1 MAAHAGDDDF
11 DEYDK
16 PGAERSRRRRGE
28 DDDLD
33 SDLEEDLLEEDW
45 TNKKNPSELSD
56 EELND
61 DLLQSDEEEGNVSGQ
76 GASVSLNATLGLSS
90 TFDAEER
97 SYGGNAG
104 EGVGYG
110 EGEQGYA
117 GDYEGNEGGMDYSS
131 EQAGGD
137 GAYLDEVLDLQI
149 DEPLDDEFQV
159 DDYSAGYGEQGMAEQ
174 RDQQEEAV
182 DEQEAEAGQAQ
193 EEEEQEPEPEQ
204 DDSQAFDGDE
214 AENEPEQEEEEVKE
228 ESDEED
234 DDDEESGRLRF
245 KTERKDAT
253 VVRLSDAARKRRNIP
268 ETLELSEEAKANL
281 REMEERERQRK
292 FGGRGRGFRGGP
304 GGRGM
309 GMGMGG
315 RGMSMGGRG
324 GRGGFPNFGMGD
336 FGGGRGGR
344 MNDQRPP
351 LMHLGMQNRMPLPHL
366 LLQQQQQQQQRQSG
380 PRGGPGGGPGGGGGF
395 LDVGEPLVQQPL
407 QPLLPPHLSQRSPLR
422 SHLDTPQR
430 ILSPPGPPH
439 SQQLPPQHQHQHH
452 HQQQQ
457 QQQQHQQQHPQQ
469 HPQQHHP
476 PQQQHHQQQQQQP
489 KNIHINPHFR
499 GPSSSPVQVPL
510 VPPTQNQPRPAVG
523 PQRFPG
529 PPDFQQHHP
538 GNFGQPQRP
547 PHPPEPWR
555 GPPPPHQDREPFFL
569 GEPRFPGQHLFDQ
582 PNPSQLMN
590 NNNAHP
596 MPGQGP
602 LSFPQPGQ
610 GPGGPGFGPL
620 GPGQGQGPLGAL
632 FQREPP
638 PRQGLPP
645 QHGGPPGPPGPRPF
659 LGNRQAF
666 PPQQQ
671 GPIFNS
677 QHMPFGLQ
685 GLMGQPQLLDSPL
698 SHQPLHQQQHHRQD
712 QGPPHQ
718 HQGPPQQHQHQ
729 QHPGDPLPLM
739 HLGQQGFRQQQQQ
752 MQHMHGGPRQM
763 QHRPQNP
770 QQGNAHSRPRMS
782 PPSPMQQMQALSQR
796 NSNLRELPIAQG
808 NFGNNNNNNISQ
820 SPNRGGHQQQRPMG
834 RGMQGLG
841 GHQGPNGQNARGGL
855 GGRGLGPGR
864 GQGVGRGQPVPER
877 TVVSKTPAET
887 PPAPPPQVDPDEDE
901 ETRQYRLKLEE
912 QKRLREKILKQK
924 EERRQM
930 QAGMRKRELLQRISA
945 QNPQNQ
951 TPNQPNQPPQ
961 QQQQQQKPPPPQPA
975 LTPQAPQP
983 IPALPANGALQT
995 QPSIPTVPRP
1005 NVKTR
1010 LQMAKP
1016 QPQPGAAQ
1024 QNSGPNPGQQSQ
1036 WHQQQQQLQQQQQQQ
1051 QRRGMNQQNTQGP
1064 MGNMPRQ
1071 GAPMEGTFP
1080 GQPQAPGPRPGGKR
1094 TVMQR
1099 QNSTGSPQLPQK
1111 VRVVKLCAG
1120 VADTPDTAVPVEQ
1133 PQPIGRLPPQ
1143 PRQLPIRKVTMGT
1156 GGQQQQHPPGQGGR
1170 GLPQP
1175 NRVVMPGRG
1184 RGRGARGGRMMATRQ
1199 SGRVQ
1204 EERTTVSIEGLSTS
1218 TTEKQLRNLLQSIG
1232 PIQMFEMV
1240 PQQRKAVAKFINP
1253 QHAQSFQHSF
1263 HRKPMS
1269 HSELLENHHRHMID
1283 LSHIDVSIIDG

>member
-1 MAAHAGDDDF
+1 MAAHAGDDNF

-61 DLLQSDEEEGNVSGQ
+61 DLLQSDEDEGNVSGQ

-193 EEEEQEPEPEQ
+193 EEEEPEQEPEQ

-366 LLQQQQQQQQRQSG
+366 LLQQQQQQQQQRQSG
-380 PRGGPGGGPGGGGGF
+380 PRGGPGGGPGVAGGSWTWASLWCSSPCSHCCPPTCPSARPCAPTWTPRNAYSAPRGPPTRSSYRRSINISTITNSSSSSISISSSSSILSSTLSSTIHRSSSTTNSSSSSSPRTSTSTPTSEG
-395 LDVGEPLVQQPL
+395 P
-407 QPLLPPHLSQRSPLR
+407 PPHLCKCPWCLR
-422 SHLDTPQR
+422 LRTNPDLRWVPR
-430 ILSPPGPPH
+430 DF
-439 SQQLPPQHQHQHH
+439 
-452 HQQQQ
+452 
-457 QQQQHQQQHPQQ
+457 
-469 HPQQHHP
+469 HP
-476 PQQQHHQQQQQQP
+476 PFHSFTVFCSSIETGH
-489 KNIHINPHFR
+489 
-499 GPSSSPVQVPL
+499 PSSTSPGVWAA
-510 VPPTQNQPRPAVG
+510 PRD
-523 PQRFPG
+523 PG
-529 PPDFQQHHP
+529 
-538 GNFGQPQRP
+538 
-547 PHPPEPWR
+547 PPEPWR

-596 MPGQGP
+596 IPGQGP
-602 LSFPQPGQ
+602 LSFPQP
-610 GPGGPGFGPL
+610 
-620 GPGQGQGPLGAL
+620 
-632 FQREPP
+632 ES
-638 PRQGLPP
+638 
-645 QHGGPPGPPGPRPF
+645 HPPGKNLPHPKQPPDLRVRPF

-685 GLMGQPQLLDSPL
+685 VRPRGLMGQPQLLDSPL

-808 NFGNNNNNNISQ
+808 NFGNNNNNNSQ

-864 GQGVGRGQPVPER
+864 GQGMGRGQPVPER

-945 QNPQNQ
+945 PQNQ
-951 TPNQPNQPPQ
+951 TPNQPNQPPAAAAAAETPT
-961 QQQQQQKPPPPQPA
+961 PPTSPHASGSTADPRPPCQRSPADPA
-975 LTPQAPQP
+975 LHPHRAP
-983 IPALPANGALQT
+983 A
-995 QPSIPTVPRP
+995 
-1005 NVKTR
+1005 
-1010 LQMAKP
+1010 
-1016 QPQPGAAQ
+1016 
-1024 QNSGPNPGQQSQ
+1024 
-1036 WHQQQQQLQQQQQQQ
+1036 
-1051 QRRGMNQQNTQGP
+1051 
-1064 MGNMPRQ
+1064 
-1071 GAPMEGTFP
+1071 
-1080 GQPQAPGPRPGGKR
+1080 
-1094 TVMQR
+1094 QR
-1099 QNSTGSPQLPQK
+1099 QDPP
-1111 VRVVKLCAG
+1111 
-1120 VADTPDTAVPVEQ
+1120 AD
-1133 PQPIGRLPPQ
+1133 G
-1143 PRQLPIRKVTMGT
+1143 
-1156 GGQQQQHPPGQGGR
+1156 
-1170 GLPQP
+1170 
-1175 NRVVMPGRG
+1175 
-1184 RGRGARGGRMMATRQ
+1184 
-1199 SGRVQ
+1199 
-1204 EERTTVSIEGLSTS
+1204 
-1218 TTEKQLRNLLQSIG
+1218 
-1232 PIQMFEMV
+1232 
-1240 PQQRKAVAKFINP
+1240 
-1253 QHAQSFQHSF
+1253 
-1263 HRKPMS
+1263 
-1269 HSELLENHHRHMID
+1269 
-1283 LSHIDVSIIDG
+1283 